1 MSDPYELLDA
11 LGGDGR
17 GDLTLPDQL
26 RERACPAGKPWTAN
40 DPASD
45 HGHTDCWLFHAA
57 ADEIER
63 LRAVITEAVKT
74 LEAEA
79 SDELEALRELVAHA
93 WRDADQDS
101 VTYLTAEE
109 RDAIR
114 KAKEAQR

>member
-63 LRAVITEAVKT
+63 LRAAIEEATEELNRVGTGRGYYACRCDVI
-74 LEAEA
+74 AE
-79 SDELEALRELVAHA
+79 DITIALTSALKGTT
-93 WRDADQDS
+93 DDN
-101 VTYLTAEE
+101 
-109 RDAIR
+109 
-114 KAKEAQR
+114 